1 MWNHFDNPYYRTNN
15 HVEGDNSRMKKFCGA
30 ANPNIRKA
38 VELLC
43 VYEAIAKDKYRNA
56 KKENAKRRHKDQK
69 LLNAKPSLDKS
80 GECSGMGNFHL
91 NIIIKIYWIFISFSP
106 KKIH

>member
-1 MWNHFDNPYYRTNN
+1 
-15 HVEGDNSRMKKFCGA
+15 MKKFCGA

-69 LLNAKPSLDKS
+69 SLNAKPSLDKS
-80 GECSGMGNFHL
+80 GECSVMSKFHL
-91 NIIIKIYWIFISFSP
+91 NIIIKI
-106 KKIH
+106 